1 MVLIQFYLRKFT
13 IFFSYFCS
21 MNKTFIR
28 NTHRCAV
35 GLGSN
40 CNAAENLKKVRTA
53 LENLFP
59 DIRWSDVRQTT
70 PHSMGPAA
78 DFLNQVGSF
87 TTCMP
92 ADAITAQFKS
102 LEKTLGRTPEGKAAG
117 IITADV
123 DLLYYDETILKPADL
138 KRDYVQMGLADLK
151 QHVTR

>member
-1 MVLIQFYLRKFT
+1 MVFIQFYLRKNT
-13 IFFSYFCS
+13 KDFSYFCS
-21 MNKTFIR
+21 MNKTFIQ
-28 NTHRCAV
+28 NSHRCAV

-53 LENLFP
+53 LEKMFP

-78 DFLNQVGSF
+78 DFLNQVGCF

-92 ADAITAQFKS
+92 ADAITAQFKT
-102 LEKTLGRTPEGKAAG
+102 LEKTLGRTPEGKAVG

-138 KRDYVQMGLADLK
+138 KRDYVQMGLADLNQK
-151 QHVTR
+151 VTR